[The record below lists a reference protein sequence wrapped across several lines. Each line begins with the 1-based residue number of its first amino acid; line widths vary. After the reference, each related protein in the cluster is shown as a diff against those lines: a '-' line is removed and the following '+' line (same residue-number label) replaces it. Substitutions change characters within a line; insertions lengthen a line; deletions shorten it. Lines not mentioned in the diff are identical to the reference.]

1 MSYFAVTR
9 EAGPGWARGGTA
21 TQPAISEHTEF
32 MDELADAGFV
42 LLAGPLDGS
51 EQGRLRVLLILEAAD
66 EAEIH
71 NRLEADPWATSGQ
84 VEVTSIEPWTVF
96 VGADRL
102 RLPQLAT
109 DTGRRLRARLA
120 YKR

>member
-1 MSYFAVTR
+1 
-9 EAGPGWARGGTA
+9 
-21 TQPAISEHTEF
+21 

-109 DTGRRLRARLA
+109 DTGR
-120 YKR
+120 